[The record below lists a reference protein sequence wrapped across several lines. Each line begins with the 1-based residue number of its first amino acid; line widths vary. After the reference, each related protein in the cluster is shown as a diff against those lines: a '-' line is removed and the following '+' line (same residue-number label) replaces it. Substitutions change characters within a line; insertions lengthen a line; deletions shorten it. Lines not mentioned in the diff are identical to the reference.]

1 MGVANLPLSDRGQA
15 TGARTPGL
23 IAIIPRSHEPGET
36 ALHPLPLP
44 ENTSMTRI
52 QIFESAR
59 SEAGRNAS
67 SRLDAMAEIARAREQ
82 GADIEHYEFAS
93 DAAEFLRDAQ
103 VKAYIDT
110 VGADALPLVLVDG
123 RQALAGRYPTRAEL
137 ARWSGLSV
145 VAVRVDSGNCCSGG
159 NCG

>member
-1 MGVANLPLSDRGQA
+1 MPC
-15 TGARTPGL
+15 
-23 IAIIPRSHEPGET
+23 
-36 ALHPLPLP
+36 
-44 ENTSMTRI
+44 I

-59 SEAGRNAS
+59 SEAGRNATI
-67 SRLDAMAEIARAREQ
+67 RLEAMADVARAREQ

-110 VGADALPLVLVDG
+110 AGADALPLVLVDG
-123 RQALAGRYPTRAEL
+123 KQALAGRYPTRAEL

-145 VAVRVDSGNCCSGG
+145 VKVQVDSGNCCSGG

>member
-1 MGVANLPLSDRGQA
+1 
-15 TGARTPGL
+15 
-23 IAIIPRSHEPGET
+23 
-36 ALHPLPLP
+36 
-44 ENTSMTRI
+44 MTQI

-59 SEAGRNAS
+59 SEAGRNTR
-67 SRLDAMAEIARAREQ
+67 SRLAAMAEIARAREQ

-123 RQALAGRYPTRAEL
+123 RQALAGRYPTRDEL
-137 ARWSGLSV
+137 ARWSGLST
-145 VAVRVDSGNCCSGG
+145 AQVRIDSGNCCSGG

>member
-1 MGVANLPLSDRGQA
+1 
-15 TGARTPGL
+15 
-23 IAIIPRSHEPGET
+23 
-36 ALHPLPLP
+36 
-44 ENTSMTRI
+44 MTRI

-59 SEAGRNAS
+59 SEAGRNARN
-67 SRLDAMAEIARAREQ
+67 RLEAMADVARAREQ

-110 VGADALPLVLVDG
+110 AGADALPLVLVDG
-123 RQALAGRYPTRAEL
+123 KQALAGRYPTRAEL
-137 ARWSGLSV
+137 ARWCGLSV
-145 VAVRVDSGNCCSGG
+145 VKVHVDSGNCCSGG